1 MMNLIQDIVMYAI
14 GCAFTVFMFLYKDQ
28 KTSISKLGARVG
40 SVETA
45 NAVLEKSIESTQD
58 NINELKKESHQIAL
72 TITEV
77 FQTLTSMKVSLGKM
91 ETSIEYLT
99 AQQQQQK

>member
-1 MMNLIQDIVMYAI
+1 MMDVLKDVFMYAMTCAFAIVM
-14 GCAFTVFMFLYKDQ
+14 FVYKDQ
-28 KTSISKLGARVG
+28 KSSISKLGARVG
-40 SVETA
+40 NVETA

-58 NINELKKESHQIAL
+58 NLNELKKESHQIAM

-77 FQTLTSMKVSLGKM
+77 YQTLTSMKVSLGKM

-99 AQQQQQK
+99 AQRQQQK